1 MPSFGYLIIAEDG
14 KTDGRA
20 DGKRQTYIPP
30 PLAGD
35 IKRIQHVLI
44 KVKETVSPRFI
55 VGNYI
60 FFGENNRFYIA
71 AICKVFWL

>member
-1 MPSFGYLIIAEDG
+1 MKLHMHYHTMVKYIQYQFHEMPSFGYLIIAEDG
-14 KTDGRA
+14 NTDGRA

-44 KVKETVSPRFI
+44 KVIETVSPRFI
-55 VGNYI
+55 VGN
-60 FFGENNRFYIA
+60 
-71 AICKVFWL
+71 